1 VKLFKTRGSR
11 SAYVGTYSATER
23 LPHAQP
29 PVRHPSRSFPEIV
42 SEEIMAKI
50 QRAILSV
57 TDKTGLVEFARRLSA
72 QNVEL
77 ISTGGTARVLRDAG
91 LTVRDISDLTGFPE
105 MLDGRVK
112 TLHPKVHGGILHVR
126 SNPAHVAAIKEHG
139 IEPIDMVVVNL
150 YAFEKTAGKAGVHFE
165 EIIENIDIG
174 GPSMVRSAAK
184 NFQDVAIVT
193 SAADYETIASELE
206 QHAGELSLKTKWRLA
221 QQAFATT
228 AAYDTAIANALAEIS
243 VDDAAHFDITHVG
256 TSASFPETLRLQFG
270 KAFDLRY
277 GENPHQKAALYSD
290 GSGKGV
296 ANGRPL
302 QGKELSYNNIVDLQ
316 AAWDLAQEF
325 TEPVCAIIKHTNPCG
340 TATGATLKD
349 AYLRALEC
357 DPISAFGAVIGV
369 NRAIDGD
376 AAAEM
381 AKLFVEAIAA
391 PSFTPEAREAFAQK
405 KNLRLVEIADL
416 KQKWVL
422 KNVSGGVLVQDNDV
436 HPLTEADLKV
446 VSKRRPTAEEM
457 RALLFAWKVCK
468 HVKSNAILYAR
479 DGQSVGVGA
488 GQMSRVDSAR
498 IGAEKAVLPLTGT
511 VAASDAFFPFPDGV
525 EVIAKAGATA
535 IIQPGGSVRDQEV
548 IDTADRLN
556 LAMVLTGVRHF
567 RH

>member
-1 VKLFKTRGSR
+1 MNFVWPS
-11 SAYVGTYSATER
+11 
-23 LPHAQP
+23 LPD
-29 PVRHPSRSFPEIV
+29 FPEGLIS

-57 TDKTGLVEFARRLSA
+57 TDKTGLVEFAQRLAA
-72 QNVEL
+72 QGVEL

-91 LTVRDISDLTGFPE
+91 LNVRDISDLTGFPE

-126 SNPAHVAAIKEHG
+126 SNPAHLAAVKEHG
-139 IEPIDMVVVNL
+139 IQPIDMLVVNL
-150 YAFEKTAGKAGVHFE
+150 YAFEKTAGKASVHFE

-193 SAADYETIASELE
+193 SATDYESIATEME
-206 QHAGELSLKTKWRLA
+206 QHAGELSLKTKWGLA
-221 QQAFATT
+221 QKAFATT
-228 AAYDTAIANALAEIS
+228 AAYDTAIANALAEIT
-243 VDDAAHFDITHVG
+243 VDDAMHFDISQLG
-256 TSASFPETLRLQFG
+256 QNASFPETLRLQFH
-270 KAFDLRY
+270 KVFDLRY

-290 GSGKGV
+290 GSGRGV
-296 ANGRPL
+296 ANGKQL

-340 TATGATLKD
+340 TATGATLRQ
-349 AYLRALEC
+349 AFIRALES
-357 DPISAFGAVIGV
+357 DPVSAFGGVIGV
-369 NRAIDGD
+369 NGVIDGA

-391 PSFTPEAREAFAQK
+391 PGFTPEAREAFAKK
-405 KNLRLVEIADL
+405 KNLRLVEIAEL

-422 KNVSGGVLVQDNDV
+422 KNVSGGILVQDNDIY
-436 HPLTEADLKV
+436 PLTEADLNI
-446 VSKRRPTAEEM
+446 VSKRWPTAGEM

-498 IGAEKAVLPLTGT
+498 IGAEKAVLPLVGT